1 MLRVGLT
8 GGMGA
13 GKSTVARELVRLGAV
28 LVDSDAIA
36 REVVA
41 PGTPGL
47 AALVEA
53 FGPDVLAA
61 DGSLDRPA
69 LAAVAFADDAAR
81 ARLNG
86 IVHPLVGA
94 RTTELIGA
102 APADAVVVQDVP
114 LLVENGLAPLMNLV
128 LVVHTDEDERLR
140 RLVTSRGVDE
150 ADARARIAAQ
160 ATDDQRRAAADVWLD
175 NGGEPG
181 RVEAEVRALWAERLV
196 PFEAGLRTG
205 TAAPVDPR
213 IVPADHE
220 WAAQS
225 RRIAAR
231 LWLAC
236 GAGALAIDHVG
247 PTAVAGLDA
256 PDVLDLQI
264 TVSDAAAAG
273 ALAPVLTAAGFP
285 AIGPA
290 GLPDAGELPHGSAD
304 PGRPVVVAVRVQ
316 DSPEQRFALGLRD
329 LLRADA
335 DLRADYARVEL
346 EAERAT
352 AGRTGAQA
360 LEAYRAVERAW
371 FDAIRARVLSWQ
383 DSGRS

>member
-28 LVDSDAIA
+28 LVDSDVIA

-47 AALVEA
+47 AALAEA
-53 FGPDVLAA
+53 FGPGVLAD

-94 RTTELIGA
+94 RTAELIAA

-128 LVVHTDEDERLR
+128 LIVHAEEEERVR

-181 RVEAEVRALWAERLV
+181 RVEERVRALWTERLV
-196 PFEAGLRTG
+196 PFEANLRAG
-205 TAAPVDPR
+205 VAAQPDYRV
-213 IVPADHE
+213 VSAEHA
-220 WAAQS
+220 WAAQA
-225 RRIAAR
+225 RRVTAR

-236 GAGALAIDHVG
+236 GAGAVAIDHVG
-247 PTAVAGLDA
+247 PTAVPGLDA
-256 PDVLDLQI
+256 PDILDLQI
-264 TVSDAAAAG
+264 TVADAPAAAA
-273 ALAPVLTAAGFP
+273 LAAGLTAAGFP
-285 AIGPA
+285 PVADGDADPA
-290 GLPDAGELPHGSAD
+290 EAGGLLHGSAD
-304 PGRPVVVAVRVQ
+304 PGRPAVVHVRVR
-316 DSPEQRFALGLRD
+316 DTPAQRFALALRD
-329 LLRADA
+329 RLRADA
-335 DLRADYARVEL
+335 ELRADYAG
-346 EAERAT
+346 AERAAEAAA
-352 AGRTGAQA
+352 AGLSGAQA
-360 LEAYRAVERAW
+360 AKAYRAVEREW
-371 FDAIRARVLSWQ
+371 CESVRARVEA
-383 DSGRS
+383 